1 MPEIAEEQN
10 SGGFDLQ
17 RYLNIAQRRHLQ
29 FLIPAFLA
37 WLLVWSASWFLPVRY
52 RSGTMILVEEPTMPK
67 NYITPNVSDDLQQR
81 LQSIKEQV
89 LSRTRLLL
97 IIDKYHLYSGGRRHL
112 TPDEKVAKMGRDI
125 DIELVQDPNREQIN
139 GFQISY
145 SAHEAQIAQQVA
157 NDLAALFINENGR
170 VRLEESEGTTRF
182 LEAQLENA
190 RTHLADQEAKV
201 RAFQSAHEGALPS
214 QQASNLAILAG
225 LQTQLQS
232 EQDAL
237 NAAKQQRSFYQTEI
251 EQFRTVHAATHTAN
265 GTPTGLPALDD
276 ELDTLRSKLADLSS
290 RYTDNYPDVQS
301 LKEQIAKTE
310 KMRDALAAQL
320 KAKGSS
326 AQQNGAGADSVDP
339 EDLSVSA
346 PLLQLKGQLK
356 ANQIEIANRE
366 QSIASLKA
374 KINDYQARLNEE
386 PAIEQQLLEL
396 NRGYDQSK
404 KDYDDLLQKKNDSQ
418 MATSMEQLQQGERFT
433 VLDPAPL
440 PLKPDFPN
448 HMKLCGMGLG
458 VGLALGLAVVAG
470 LEFLDDRMHSE
481 REIKSILQM
490 PVLSEIPEV
499 LSFSD
504 ERSIRNKTLMR
515 WALTAVAVF
524 IIVAGSAFSYLRG

>member
-29 FLIPAFLA
+29 FLIPAFLG
-37 WLLVWSASWFLPVRY
+37 WLLVWSASWVLPVRY
-52 RSGTMILVEEPTMPK
+52 KSGTSILVEEPTMPK
-67 NYITPNVSDDLQQR
+67 NYITPNVNDDLQQR
-81 LQSIKEQV
+81 LQSIRQQV

-97 IIDKYHLYSGGRRHL
+97 IIDKYHLYSGGRRHPN
-112 TPDEKVAKMGRDI
+112 PDEKVAYMGRDI
-125 DIELVQDPNREQIN
+125 DIELMEDHDQIN

-145 SAHEAQIAQQVA
+145 SAHQPQVAQEVA

-170 VRLEESEGTTRF
+170 VRLEESEDTTRF
-182 LEAQLENA
+182 LEDQLEKS

-201 RAFQSAHEGALPS
+201 RAFQSAHEGTLPS
-214 QQASNLAILAG
+214 QQASNLAILSG

-232 EQDAL
+232 EQDGL

-251 EQFRTVHAATHTAN
+251 EQFRTVHAPAHAAD

-276 ELDTLRSKLADLSS
+276 QLETLRSKLADLSS

-320 KAKGSS
+320 KAKGNISQQSS
-326 AQQNGAGADSVDP
+326 AAADTDDSEDP
-339 EDLSVSA
+339 SA
-346 PLLQLKGQLK
+346 NAALLQLKGQLK

-366 QSIASLKA
+366 QAISSLKA
-374 KINDYQARLNEE
+374 KINDYQTRLNEE

-404 KDYDDLLQKKNDSQ
+404 KDYDDLLTKKNDSQ

-433 VLDPAPL
+433 VLDPASL

-448 HMKLCGMGLG
+448 RMKLCGAGLG
-458 VGLALGLAVVAG
+458 VGLALGLIVVAG

-481 REIKSILQM
+481 REIKSLLPL

-499 LSFSD
+499 LSYSD
-504 ERSIRNKTLMR
+504 ERSIKHRMLTR
-515 WALTAVAVF
+515 WVLTALAIFVVM
-524 IIVAGSAFSYLRG
+524 AGSAFSYLRG